1 MNFEFLGNF
10 PWNSAYTNGKTIT
23 DHKSNCSVSAC
34 LGLLWFLLVLVCV
47 FLALWATRQTEE
59 TKTNRELYVKTT
71 LRELIIYI
79 VFLIVICVSK

>member
-1 MNFEFLGNF
+1 M
-10 PWNSAYTNGKTIT
+10 YTCIL
-23 DHKSNCSVSAC
+23 C
-34 LGLLWFLLVLVCV
+34 VCV

-79 VFLIVICVSK
+79 VFLIVICVSKYTLFMHSVHLIQHY